1 MTGSSGSAQALL
13 VMDIMPLVV
22 PAFGGDDE
30 LLGRLARLTARTR
43 AASVPVI
50 YGRVAFRAGYPDVSA
65 DNLLF
70 TGATSQLDFSEDNPA
85 TGIHPAVAPQP
96 GDLTFIKRRVSSFT
110 GSDLDVILR
119 SQNIRHLVLT
129 GVATSGVVL
138 STLRQAADLDYEITV
153 LADGCA
159 DADPAV
165 HDLLVEKVFPMQA
178 AVTSIDKWAGEL
190 A

>member
-1 MTGSSGSAQALL
+1 VTDSPRAGQALL

-30 LLGRLARLTARTR
+30 LLARLAHLTTSAR
-43 AASVPVI
+43 AASIPVI

-70 TGATSQLDFSEDNPA
+70 AGATSQLDFSEDNPA
-85 TGIHPAVAPQP
+85 TRIHPAVAPQP
-96 GDLTFIKRRVSSFT
+96 GDLTFIKRRVSSFA

-119 SQNIRHLVLT
+119 SQNVRHLVLT

-138 STLRQAADLDYEITV
+138 STLRQAADLDYELTV

-178 AVTSIDKWAGEL
+178 VVTSIDKWAGEL